1 MRAALRYAVAHRGLV
16 AQWFGVLGPA
26 AAWSVQF
33 LVSYNV
39 ADTGSCS
46 PAAPRFLA
54 SGPGLKLVVAVVST
68 VALAVTVAAG
78 AVSYHCWKRLRDQ
91 DPTPGRRA
99 SWLAVA
105 GMMSSGLFFLLIAG
119 SYLPLVFLPPCKP
132 PV

>member
-26 AAWSVQF
+26 AAWSAQF

-54 SGPGLKLVVAVVST
+54 SGTGLKLVVAVVST
-68 VALAVTVAAG
+68 LALAVTVVAG
-78 AVSYHCWKRLRDQ
+78 AVSYHCWRRLHDQ
-91 DPTPGRRA
+91 DPTTGRRA
-99 SWLAVA
+99 SWLAIA
-105 GMMSSGLFFLLIAG
+105 GMMSSGLFFLMIAA
-119 SYLPLVFLPPCKP
+119 SYLPLVFLAPCRQP
-132 PV
+132 G

>member
-1 MRAALRYAVAHRGLV
+1 M

-26 AAWSVQF
+26 AAWSAQF

-54 SGPGLKLVVAVVST
+54 TGAGLKLVVAVVSSL
-68 VALAVTVAAG
+68 ALAVTVVAG
-78 AVSYHCWKRLRDQ
+78 AVSYHCWKRLHDE
-91 DPTPGRRA
+91 DPTPGHRA

-105 GMMSSGLFFLLIAG
+105 GMMSSGLFFLMIAA
-119 SYLPLVFLPPCKP
+119 SYLPLVFLSPCKP
-132 PV
+132 TP